1 MKKRLAL
8 GLVAALGSFAF
19 ASLAVAQDNADIA
32 PKFRQGITPEQYHQL
47 RDGYV
52 SLLRGL
58 PADPA
63 LRQEAVQTRN
73 RQLAAA
79 SQAGPLVFNPGSW
92 NAIGPNP
99 IPNGQVTGA
108 LAVSGRVTS
117 FAIDPT
123 NTNKVYMGTA
133 QGGVYRSVDG
143 GANWTPIFDTGA
155 SSAVGAVALAP
166 SNPSILYIG
175 TGEANGSGDSYAG
188 VGMYRVDNADT
199 TATLVG
205 PINPVRNYNNASN
218 VAVSAPVFQGRSIS
232 SIIVHP
238 TDPSIVFAGI
248 AGGVIGIGGDVP
260 FGGTIPPLGM
270 RGLVRLTNA
279 TSAPASVVAQKL
291 TVTLAASGF
300 DNPNTGNRNVNS
312 MFMDPADPNILTVWI
327 NGTTTAGDGGVFQST
342 DALSANPTFTQKLVT
357 ATSGARAEFA
367 GYKESASPTVIYVAT
382 GESTNGRIRRS
393 VDGGATWS
401 AALAGGGGFCGG
413 QCFYNIGFDVR
424 PGATTATT
432 DDIVLIGGNT
442 PGALPTGSRLFGKST
457 DGGASFIESS
467 AGLHA
472 DTHFIRMDPT
482 NTNVIWHGNDGG
494 VFKSTNGGGTWASL
508 NSSQINTVQMS
519 GLAVHPT
526 IEKWAIGGTQD
537 NGTNMRRGDGTWFRV
552 DFGDGGY
559 ALIDRNATDETNITL
574 YHTYFNQTNNLIG
587 FGRVLSSACAIEG
600 NWAFKGRYGGALDP
614 TPNCDG
620 SDTFNGIALTDAVL
634 FYAPME
640 LGPGNPNT
648 VYFGAG
654 AVYRSTDKGETM
666 PAVSQSSGSPVSTIA
681 VSPQD
686 DNYRIFGR
694 VNGTIFYTT
703 TGANPMTALPA
714 GIPAKYVAR
723 AKFDPSN
730 KNTAYIALGGYFGGT
745 ASTQSHVWKITNLNT
760 TPVITAINNGLPDV
774 PVNTFAVD
782 PVEGNNL
789 FAGTDIGVYGSTDG
803 GLTWMPYG
811 TDLPVVAV
819 FGMDI
824 QPTSRTLRI
833 GTHGRGVWKI
843 GLPPLPD
850 LTIAKSHTGNLF
862 QGQVGATY
870 SVTVTNTGA
879 GDKPDTALV
888 SVTDVPPSGLSVTAM
903 SGIGWTCTALP
914 TCTRT
919 DLLAPNASYPP
930 ILVTVTVAGNASSP
944 QINSVSVTSSAG
956 ESNTGNNSANDSAV
970 ILVPPDLTIT
980 KTHVGNFSQ
989 GQTGATYTITVTN
1002 AGAGATLA
1010 ATQVTVTDT
1019 PPSGLA
1025 ITAMSGPGWTCSILP
1040 TCTRSDLL
1048 AASANYPPITVTVTV
1063 AANASSPQSNGAT
1076 VSIAQFESNTGNNSA
1091 ADSTVILVPPDL
1103 TVALSHAGNFS
1114 QGQTGVTFTATVT
1127 NSGSGDKLAG
1137 ASVSLVDTAP
1147 AGLTITAMS
1156 GTGWTCTAP
1165 PTCTRSDPL
1174 TAGSSYPPITIT
1186 ASVAT
1191 NATSPLINSVNVTTA
1206 AFESNGGNNS
1216 ANDSTIILVPPDL
1229 TVTKSHTGSFSQ
1241 GQVGATYTVTV
1252 TNSGAGSKL
1261 AGDSVSLVDTV
1272 PSGLTITAMSGAGWT
1287 CTTLPTC
1294 TRSDVLAAGA
1304 SYAAI
1309 IVTVNVAANA
1319 SSPLVNSAAVATP
1332 AFESNSANNTANDS
1346 TVVLVPPDMTV
1357 TKTHVGN
1364 FSQGQTGAT
1373 YMVTVS
1379 NSGLGSKLAAD
1390 GVTVTDTSPSGVT
1403 ITAMSGSGWTCAT
1416 LPTCTRSDVLIASA
1430 SYPPITVTVSV
1441 AANATSPK
1449 VNSVAV
1455 STTALES
1462 NGGNNTA
1469 ADSTVILVPPDLTI
1483 SKSHTGNLLQGQTGV
1498 TYTALVTNLGA
1509 GDKPAGS
1516 VVTVTD
1522 APPPGLTITAMSGVG
1537 WTCTTLPTCTRSDAL
1552 GAGFSYPSVTITANV
1567 SGNAPSP
1574 LVNSIAVSTTAF
1586 ESNTA
1591 NNTATDSATVITAPD
1606 LTVNKSHVG
1615 NFSLGQIGAKY
1626 TVVVTNSGVGDKAA
1640 GSVVTLTDTVPG
1652 GLTITAISGAG
1663 WTCATLTTCTRSDA
1677 LASGVSYPPVTVT
1690 VNVGAAAT
1698 SPQVNAV
1705 SVSTAATES
1714 NALNNLGT
1722 DSTIIVAGTQ
1732 GSLTVTKLGS
1742 ASSSGTVTSQD
1753 GGINCGATCTATYVN
1768 GSNLLLTATPGTG
1781 SVFTGWL
1788 GPCTGTGACSVAIN
1802 GAATVSA
1809 TFALASI
1816 GTRILDIDANSAYL
1830 PESDGVLILR
1840 YLLGMRGSA
1849 LTSGALGSGPNRT
1862 GDPQLSA
1869 YLLDILPLL
1878 DVDGNGAVD
1887 ALTDGLMIVRKL
1899 MGLTGAAIT
1908 SNAIGTGATRTTAE
1922 IEAYIQTL
1930 KPP

>member
-1 MKKRLAL
+1 MIFDTRVTCNGYRPITKKRLTL
-8 GLVAALGSFAF
+8 WWGAALGSFVF
-19 ASLAVAQDNADIA
+19 ATLALAQDNADIA

-52 SLLRGL
+52 NLLRGL

-63 LRQEAVQTRN
+63 LRDVAVQTRN

-92 NAIGPNP
+92 NSIGPNP
-99 IPNGQVTGA
+99 IPNGQVSPSQ
-108 LAVSGRVTS
+108 AVSGRVTS

-166 SNPSILYIG
+166 SNPTVLYIG

-188 VGMYRVDNADT
+188 VGMYRVDNCDT

-279 TSAPASVVAQKL
+279 TSPPASVVAQKL

-312 MFMDPADPNILTVWI
+312 MFMDPADPNTLTVWI
-327 NGTTTAGDGGVFQST
+327 NGTTAAGDGGIFQST

-367 GYKESASPTVIYVAT
+367 GYKEGANPTVIYVAT

-442 PGALPTGSRLFGKST
+442 PGALPNGSRLFGKST
-457 DGGASFIESS
+457 NGAATFIESS

-482 NTNVIWHGNDGG
+482 NNNVIWHGNDGG
-494 VFKSTNGGGTWASL
+494 VFKSTDGGTTWLSF
-508 NSSQINTVQMS
+508 NSTTINTVQMS

-587 FGRVLSSACAIEG
+587 FGRILSSACATEG
-600 NWAFKGRYGGALDP
+600 NWAFKGIYGGAVDP
-614 TPNCDG
+614 TPNCDS
-620 SDTFNGIALTDAVL
+620 SDTFNGIPLTDAVL

-654 AVYRSTDKGETM
+654 AVYRSANKGETM
-666 PAVSQSSGSPVSTIA
+666 PAVSQSSTSAVSTIA

-703 TGANPMTALPA
+703 TGANPMTALPP

-730 KNTAYIALGGYFGGT
+730 KDTVYIALGGYFGGT
-745 ASTQSHVWKITNLNT
+745 AASQSHVWKITNLST
-760 TPVITAINNGLPDV
+760 GPVITAINNGLPDV
-774 PVNTFAVD
+774 PINTFAVD

-803 GLTWMPYG
+803 GLSWTPYG

-843 GLPPLPD
+843 GLPPLAD
-850 LTIAKSHTGNLF
+850 LTIAKTHAGNF
-862 QGQVGATY
+862 TQGQVGATY
-870 SVTVTNTGA
+870 S
-879 GDKPDTALV
+879 L
-888 SVTDVPPSGLSVTAM
+888 
-903 SGIGWTCTALP
+903 
-914 TCTRT
+914 
-919 DLLAPNASYPP
+919 
-930 ILVTVTVAGNASSP
+930 
-944 QINSVSVTSSAG
+944 
-956 ESNTGNNSANDSAV
+956 
-970 ILVPPDLTIT
+970 
-980 KTHVGNFSQ
+980 
-989 GQTGATYTITVTN
+989 
-1002 AGAGATLA
+1002 
-1010 ATQVTVTDT
+1010 
-1019 PPSGLA
+1019 
-1025 ITAMSGPGWTCSILP
+1025 
-1040 TCTRSDLL
+1040 
-1048 AASANYPPITVTVTV
+1048 
-1063 AANASSPQSNGAT
+1063 
-1076 VSIAQFESNTGNNSA
+1076 
-1091 ADSTVILVPPDL
+1091 
-1103 TVALSHAGNFS
+1103 
-1114 QGQTGVTFTATVT
+1114 
-1127 NSGSGDKLAG
+1127 
-1137 ASVSLVDTAP
+1137 
-1147 AGLTITAMS
+1147 
-1156 GTGWTCTAP
+1156 
-1165 PTCTRSDPL
+1165 
-1174 TAGSSYPPITIT
+1174 
-1186 ASVAT
+1186 
-1191 NATSPLINSVNVTTA
+1191 
-1206 AFESNGGNNS
+1206 
-1216 ANDSTIILVPPDL
+1216 
-1229 TVTKSHTGSFSQ
+1229 
-1241 GQVGATYTVTV
+1241 TV
-1252 TNSGAGSKL
+1252 TNSGASDKANL
-1261 AGDSVSLVDTV
+1261 ALVTV
-1272 PSGLTITAMSGAGWT
+1272 TDAPPSGLTITAMSGAGWT
-1287 CTTLPTC
+1287 CTTPPSC
-1294 TRSDVLAAGA
+1294 TRSDLLAAGA
-1304 SYAAI
+1304 SYPAI
-1309 IVTVNVAANA
+1309 TVTVTVAGNA
-1319 SSPLVNSAAVATP
+1319 TSPLINSVSVTTTAGEADTT
-1332 AFESNSANNTANDS
+1332 NNTATDS
-1346 TVVLVPPDMTV
+1346 TVILIPPDLTV
-1357 TKTHVGN
+1357 AKSHVGD
-1364 FSQGQTGAT
+1364 FSQGQVGAT
-1373 YMVTVS
+1373 YSVVVT
-1379 NSGLGSKLAAD
+1379 NSGVGDKLAASLVSLVD
-1390 GVTVTDTSPSGVT
+1390 SPSSGLT
-1403 ITAMSGSGWTCAT
+1403 ITAMSGSGWTCTT
-1416 LPTCTRSDVLIASA
+1416 LPTCTRSDALAAGASYPPVVVTVTVAGNATSPQVNSVAVTTASLETNTGNNSAADSTVVLVPPDLTITKTHAGNFSQGQAGATYSVTVSNSGLGDKLASAVVTVADTPPAGLTITAMSGGGWTCTTLPICTRSDVLIAGA

-1449 VNSVAV
+1449 LNTATV

-1462 NGGNNTA
+1462 NTSNNSA
-1469 ADSTVILVPPDLTI
+1469 ADSTVIVVPSDLTV
-1483 SKSHTGNLLQGQTGV
+1483 SKSHAGNFVQGQTGV
-1498 TYTALVTNLGA
+1498 TFTALVTNVGA
-1509 GDKPAGS
+1509 GDKPAGNL
-1516 VVTVTD
+1516 VTLTD
-1522 APPPGLTITAMSGVG
+1522 TPPPGLNITAMGGTG
-1537 WTCTTLPTCTRSDAL
+1537 WTCTTLPTCTRSDLLA
-1552 GAGFSYPSVTITANV
+1552 AGFSYPAITITANV
-1567 SGNAPSP
+1567 AGNAGSP
-1574 LVNSIAVSTTAF
+1574 LVNSVTVSGAAF
-1586 ESNTA
+1586 DSNTA
-1591 NNTATDSATVITAPD
+1591 NNTATDSAVVIAAPD
-1606 LTVNKSHVG
+1606 LTVTKSHVG

-1626 TVVVTNSGVGDKAA
+1626 SVVVSNSGGGDKSA
-1640 GSVVTLTDTVPG
+1640 GTLVTLSDSAPS
-1652 GLTITAISGAG
+1652 GLTITAMSGNG
-1663 WTCATLTTCTRSDA
+1663 WTCTVLPTCTRSDA
-1677 LASGVSYPPVTVT
+1677 LASGVAYPSVTVS
-1690 VNVGAAAT
+1690 VNVAT
-1698 SPQVNAV
+1698 NASSPQINRV
-1705 SVSTAATES
+1705 SVTTAATES
-1714 NALNNLGT
+1714 NSVNNLGT
-1722 DSTIIVAGTQ
+1722 DSTIIVTGTV
-1732 GSLTVTKLGS
+1732 GSLTVNKFG
-1742 ASSSGTVTSQD
+1742 SGTGTVASQD
-1753 GGINCGATCTATYVN
+1753 GAIACGATCTFSYVV
-1768 GSNLLLTATPGTG
+1768 GSNIVLTATPVAG

-1788 GPCTGTGACSVAIN
+1788 GPCSGTGVCTVPIS

-1809 TFALASI
+1809 TFALSTI
-1816 GTRILDIDANSAYL
+1816 GIRILDIDA
-1830 PESDGVLILR
+1830 DGSYTRENDALLILR
-1840 YLLGMRGSA
+1840 YLLGLSGTSLTNNATGAGAGRSA
-1849 LTSGALGSGPNRT
+1849 
-1862 GDPQLSA
+1862 DPAMSA
-1869 YLLDILPLL
+1869 YLQDILPYL
-1878 DVDGNGAVD
+1878 DVDGNGKVD
-1887 ALTDGLMIVRKL
+1887 AMTDGLMILRKL
-1899 MGLTGAAIT
+1899 AGQTGTAIT
-1908 SNAIGTGATRTTAE
+1908 QGALGLGATRSFSE